1 MVSVPCN
8 QDSLFSIRKSFDSE
22 KDYKEFT
29 KSFETAN
36 EEEIKMMRSIKAGI
50 TDVQDG
56 HYHTVEMD
64 DQGNG
69 VTTYASHMSNHAHKV
84 VNGIGDV
91 LGPDLGGVGKILYGF
106 DLISDIRGKAE
117 GLLGIQAVSYTH
129 LTLPTNREV

>member
-1 MVSVPCN
+1 NSNDDTMMATDVELLEISVVSVPCN
-8 QDSLFSIRKSFDSE
+8 QDSLFSIRKSVDSE

-29 KSFETAN
+29 KSFETTD
-36 EEEIKMMRSIKAGI
+36 EEIKMMRSIKAGI

-84 VNGIGDV
+84 M
-91 LGPDLGGVGKILYGF
+91 GGVVIE
-106 DLISDIRGKAE
+106 AE
-117 GLLGIQAVSYTH
+117 GHSHSITM
-129 LTLPTNREV
+129 